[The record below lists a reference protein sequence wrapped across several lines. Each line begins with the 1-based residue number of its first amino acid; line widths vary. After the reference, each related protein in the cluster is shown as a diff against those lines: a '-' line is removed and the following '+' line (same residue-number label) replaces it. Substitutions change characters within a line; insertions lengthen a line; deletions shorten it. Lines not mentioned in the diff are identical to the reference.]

1 MLVSGDN
8 IRILELRLLTAHP
21 VILILATDGRA
32 PFPISGYTKFVLG
45 IG

>member
-8 IRILELRLLTAHP
+8 IRILELRLPTAHP
-21 VILILATDGRA
+21 VMLILATDGRA
-32 PFPISGYTKFVLG
+32 SFA